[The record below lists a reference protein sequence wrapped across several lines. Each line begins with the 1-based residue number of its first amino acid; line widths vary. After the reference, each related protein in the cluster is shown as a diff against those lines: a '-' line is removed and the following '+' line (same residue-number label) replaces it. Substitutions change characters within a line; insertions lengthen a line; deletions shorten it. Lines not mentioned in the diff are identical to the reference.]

1 MTELSHGRRCL
12 TRLDGFWF
20 APTPPLRLA
29 VLRVLIVGFG
39 VVWLLAMSPVLID
52 TMRMSAAHFR
62 PVGVVT
68 LLDTPLQLEPA
79 LALIL
84 LCIAAGVATLLGWKF
99 RVSAPVHALT
109 LLWITS
115 YRNSW
120 GMVFHSENLWVMHTL
135 ILACLP
141 AADAWSL
148 DARQSPARSQEAE
161 PRHGWGP
168 KLMATVAALTYAL
181 AGVAKLRTAGTA
193 WLDGQVLLSHVAW
206 DNLRKLELGAMHSPL
221 GGALSRWPAL
231 FAPLAWLS
239 MVFEL
244 GAPLS
249 LLGRRL
255 AWGWTIGMW
264 SFHLGVAAMMAI
276 VFPYPLV
283 GIAFAPL
290 FAVEQPVLA
299 LAAHARARTGTGYR
313 VLTRLLPEPPNQ
325 ADTPAPE
332 GR

>member
-1 MTELSHGRRCL
+1 MTGLSHGWSA
-12 TRLDGFWF
+12 RLDAFWF

-39 VVWLLAMSPVLID
+39 LVWLLGMGPVLID
-52 TMRMSAAHFR
+52 TMRMSAAHFH

-68 LLDTPLQLEPA
+68 LLEAPLGFGFA
-79 LALIL
+79 LAPYL
-84 LCIAAGVATLLGWKF
+84 LCMASGFATLLGWRY
-99 RVSAPVHALT
+99 RVNAPLHALT

-141 AADAWSL
+141 AADTWSL
-148 DARQSPARSQEAE
+148 DARRSPARSQQAD
-161 PRHGWGP
+161 PRYGWGP
-168 KLMATVAALTYAL
+168 KLMATVTALTYVL
-181 AGVAKLRTAGTA
+181 AGVAKLRTAGGA
-193 WLDGQVLLSHVAW
+193 WMEGQVLLSHVAW
-206 DNLRKLELGAMHSPL
+206 DNLRKLELGAIHSPL
-221 GGALSRWPAL
+221 GAALSRWPAL

-239 MVFEL
+239 MAFEL

-249 LLGRRL
+249 LFGRRL
-255 AWGWTIGMW
+255 AWGWTIGVW
-264 SFHLGVAAMMAI
+264 SFHLGVAALMAI
-276 VFPYPLV
+276 VFPYPVV

-299 LAAHARARTGTGYR
+299 LATHARARTGTGYC
-313 VLTRLLPEPPNQ
+313 LLARLLPEGP
-325 ADTPAPE
+325 
-332 GR
+332 